1 MPPTNGWI
9 SIGIPGVPS
18 FLPLVEIDSRQRD
31 VQNVAN
37 MREERT
43 ARIVIAVI
51 AIVAIGYLVGRSRP
65 PKPQSAQEELELRQL
80 EERQAAEAEIRQRTG
95 GNELPPPEERNKGG
109 LRP

>member
-1 MPPTNGWI
+1 VDLEQT
-9 SIGIPGVPS
+9 PGVPS
-18 FLPLVEIDSRQRD
+18 FLPIVGIDSRQRD
-31 VQNVAN
+31 RQNVSN
-37 MREERT
+37 MREERI
-43 ARIVIAVI
+43 AKIVIAVI

-95 GNELPPPEERNKGG
+95 GNELPPAEDQNKGG